1 MNDGA
6 GPGFNAP
13 EGTVRISLANLNEE
27 DHMEIGRRL
36 NELLSEYWEK
46 YEMKEPLKDAA

>member
-27 DHMEIGRRL
+27 DYVEIEEGSM
-36 NELLSEYWEK
+36 NFYLSIGK
-46 YEMKEPLKDAA
+46 NTK